1 MSARISKVK
10 RPLSPYAQKSMH
22 ILEKGRAMDR
32 PVLTT
37 APTALDSPHAA
48 KTIYKQPRSIY
59 VVLRDFTCGT
69 YFCCCCPGFWLLAER
84 WVPF

>member
-22 ILEKGRAMDR
+22 TRERPGDGSPSPNDRA
-32 PVLTT
+32 
-37 APTALDSPHAA
+37 DSFGQSAWA

-69 YFCCCCPGFWLLAER
+69 YFCWCCPGFWSLAER